1 MAKVSQELAGKQFGW
16 LTAKF
21 PLPVRDLSGNV
32 CWQCVCKCGMVCSVP
47 GTWLRRGRQRSCGCL
62 RRVRRRQMQRR
73 SQQAGNQ
80 TMKVRKLLRELGL

>member
-1 MAKVSQELAGKQFGW
+1 MAKVSQDLAGKQFGW
-16 LTAKF
+16 LTARF

-62 RRVRRRQMQRR
+62 RRVRRRQMQLR
-73 SQQAGNQ
+73 SQRAGNQ
-80 TMKVRKLLRELGL
+80 TMKVKKLLRTLGW